1 MRDYIYPPVIVAAK
15 TAFKALGLRFRIR
28 GTENIPRSGGAVL
41 ACNHISYV
49 DFVFAGLAAD
59 SVKRRVRFM
68 AKQELFRHRITGP
81 LMRGMRHI
89 EVDRADGLA
98 SYREAVRYLEQGEL
112 VGVFPEATISYS
124 FEPKEF
130 KTGAVR
136 LASEADVP
144 LVPVIVWGTHR
155 MFPKGRDRDFS
166 RGQTL
171 AISVGAPLRPTGA
184 DAVAETVALKAAMV
198 KLLDETVRT
207 YPEMPAG
214 AWWLPASYGGGAP
227 TPEVAAEIYA
237 EEMAERAARRK
248 KS

>member
-1 MRDYIYPPVIVAAK
+1 MRDLTYPPVIFAAK
-15 TAFKALGLRFRIR
+15 TAFKALGLRFQMR
-28 GTENIPRSGGAVL
+28 GTENIPRSGGAVI

-59 SVKRRVRFM
+59 AVKRRVRFM

-81 LMRGMRHI
+81 LMRGMHHI

-98 SYREAVRYLEQGEL
+98 SYREAVRYLGAGEL

-136 LASEADVP
+136 LAAEVGVP
-144 LVPVIVWGTHR
+144 VVPVIVWGTQR

-171 AISVGAPLRPTGA
+171 AIGVGEPLRPSGA
-184 DAVAETVALKAAMV
+184 DAVAETADLKAAMV
-198 KLLDETVRT
+198 GLLDETIRG
-207 YPEMPAG
+207 YPEMPPG
-214 AWWLPASYGGGAP
+214 AWWLPASYGGSAP
-227 TPEVAAEIYA
+227 TPQRAAEIYA